1 VLPHLV
7 YPPHRCPGCRLIR
20 TLCVCAAAPRL
31 TLRTRVEVIMHAGE
45 WPRTSNSGHL
55 VQLTLANAGV
65 RVHGLPE
72 RPLSTEGIDQR
83 PGALLALFP
92 GFGARPL
99 TASFLASRPEGVT
112 LLVPDGN
119 WGQTKSMMRRLPLLR
134 GATPVA
140 LPGPI
145 LELDRPRRNAM
156 PDRMA
161 TFEAI
166 AQALGCI
173 EDPAA
178 EEALLAFF
186 RVFALNFHRM
196 RGKVG
201 YAGLLGASAP
211 HA

>member
-1 VLPHLV
+1 
-7 YPPHRCPGCRLIR
+7 
-20 TLCVCAAAPRL
+20 
-31 TLRTRVEVIMHAGE
+31 MHMGE

-55 VQLTLANAGV
+55 VQLTLPNSGV
-65 RVHGLPE
+65 RVQGLPG
-72 RPLSTEGIDQR
+72 RPLSSEGIDQT

-92 GFGARPL
+92 GCGARPL
-99 TASFLASRPEGVT
+99 TPEFLASRPQPVT

-134 GATPVA
+134 GATPVC
-140 LPGPI
+140 LPGPVM
-145 LELDRPRRNAM
+145 ELDRPRRNAL

-178 EEALLAFF
+178 EAAMLEFF
-186 RVFALNFHRM
+186 RVFAANFRRM
-196 RGKVG
+196 RGKVE
-201 YAGLLGASAP
+201 A
-211 HA
+211 